1 MKRRR
6 LLLLGAGFEQI
17 AAMDVAR
24 DLGLHV
30 TAFDNNPRAEG
41 GTRCHEFAPV
51 DLRNPAALLDAAR
64 RARPDAVFVH
74 AVELAVECAS
84 VAAALGLPGL
94 TRESA
99 IAGTDKAVRV
109 AALSKAGVPVP
120 RWAPLPSS
128 GPAAAWLEIATTL
141 APPWVIKPTDQRGAI
156 GVRRCE
162 TADDVARYFRDRD
175 VSFGG
180 FLIEEWIPGSQ
191 FSTESVAVNGS
202 VRHTAVALRHYD
214 TTGDL
219 LPCLIEDGHSM
230 PIALAP
236 ATQQAMDRAIA
247 RSFTALGIRD
257 GVLKGDLV
265 VRGDGDVVVLE
276 MAVRTSGGRFADTVV
291 PLSSGVNILYP
302 LILQALGETPADRWF
317 APTRTAG
324 VSQRF
329 IFLPPGRV
337 LTRFPEFSRIFAR
350 PGLHEWRI
358 SDTLFGSGVTPSVR
372 SHRDR
377 IGYAIASAADREQ
390 ADRLVRD
397 VLAGIEWSYER
408 A

>member
-1 MKRRR
+1 MKRR

-24 DLGLHV
+24 DLGLDV
-30 TAFDNNPRAEG
+30 IAFDNNPRAEG
-41 GTRCHEFAPV
+41 STRCNEFVSV
-51 DLRNPAALLDAAR
+51 DLRNPAALLEAAR

-84 VAAALGLPGL
+84 VAGALGLPGL
-94 TRESA
+94 TRDSA
-99 IAGTDKAVRV
+99 IAGTDKAIRA

-128 GPAAAWLEIATTL
+128 GPADAWLEIAKSL
-141 APPWVIKPTDQRGAI
+141 AAPWVVKPTDQRGAI
-156 GVRRCE
+156 GVRRCDALE
-162 TADDVARYFRDRD
+162 DVARYFRDRD
-175 VSFGG
+175 PSFGG
-180 FLIEEWIPGSQ
+180 FLIEEWIPGRQ
-191 FSTESVAVNGS
+191 LSTESVAVHGS

-230 PIALAP
+230 PIALPP
-236 ATQQAMDRAIA
+236 ATQEAMDRAIA

-265 VRGDGDVVVLE
+265 VRGEGDVVVLE

-302 LILQALGETPADRWF
+302 LILQALGEVPDDRWF
-317 APTRTAG
+317 APSRAAG

-329 IFLPPGRV
+329 IFLPPGCA
-337 LTRFPEFSRIFAR
+337 LTRFPEFAKIFAR

-358 SDTLFGSGVTPSVR
+358 SDTLFESGVTPAVR

-377 IGYAIASAADREQ
+377 IGYAIASAADREE

>member
-1 MKRRR
+1 MKRR

-30 TAFDNNPRAEG
+30 VAFDNNPRAEG
-41 GTRCHEFAPV
+41 STRCAEFVSV
-51 DLRNPAALLDAAR
+51 DLRNPVALLDAAR
-64 RARPDAVFVH
+64 RVRPDAVFVH
-74 AVELAVECAS
+74 GVELAIECAA
-84 VAAALGLPGL
+84 VAEALGLPGL
-94 TRESA
+94 TRASA
-99 IAGTDKAVRV
+99 VAGTDKAIRA
-109 AALSKAGVPVP
+109 AALSTGGVPIP
-120 RWAPLPSS
+120 RWAPLAAA
-128 GPAAAWLEIATTL
+128 GPAAAWLETAATL
-141 APPWVIKPTDQRGAI
+141 PAPWVVKPTDQRGAI
-156 GVRRCE
+156 GVRRCD
-162 TADDVARYFRDRD
+162 TPDDVARYFRDRD
-175 VSFGG
+175 PSFGG
-180 FLIEEWIPGSQ
+180 FVIEEWIPGVQ
-191 FSTESVAVNGS
+191 LSTESVAVHGS

-230 PIALAP
+230 PIALSP
-236 ATQQAMDRAIA
+236 ATRQAMDRAIA
-247 RSFTALGIRD
+247 GSFTALGIRD

-291 PLSSGVNILYP
+291 PLSTGVNILYP
-302 LILQALGETPADRWF
+302 LILQALGETPGDHWF
-317 APTRTAG
+317 APARAAG

-337 LTRFPEFSRIFAR
+337 LTRFPDFSRIFAR
-350 PGLHEWRI
+350 PGLHQWRI
-358 SDTLFGSGVTPSVR
+358 SDTLFVDGVTPAVR

-377 IGYAIASAADREQ
+377 IGYAIASAADRDT

-397 VLAGIEWSYER
+397 VLAGIQWTYER

>member
-1 MKRRR
+1 MKRR

-30 TAFDNNPRAEG
+30 VAFDNNPRAEG
-41 GTRCHEFAPV
+41 STRCDEFAQV
-51 DLRNPAALLDAAR
+51 DLRNPAALIEAAR

-74 AVELAVECAS
+74 AAELAVECAA
-84 VAAALGLPGL
+84 VAEALGLPGL

-99 IAGTDKAVRV
+99 VAGTDKAIRA
-109 AALSKAGVPVP
+109 AALAKAGVAVP
-120 RWAPLPSS
+120 RWAPLPAA
-128 GPAAAWLEIATTL
+128 GPAAAWLEIAATL
-141 APPWVIKPTDQRGAI
+141 PSPWVVKPTDQRGAI
-156 GVRRCE
+156 GVRRCD
-162 TADDVARYFRDRD
+162 TPDDVARYFRERD
-175 VSFGG
+175 PSFGG
-180 FLIEEWIPGSQ
+180 FLIEEWIPGPQ
-191 FSTESVAVNGS
+191 LSTESVAAGGS
-202 VRHTAVALRHYD
+202 VRHSAVALRHYD

-230 PIALAP
+230 PVTLSSKTSQAVDRVIA
-236 ATQQAMDRAIA
+236 Q
-247 RSFTALGIRD
+247 SFTALGIRD
-257 GVLKGDLV
+257 GVLKGDLI

-291 PLSSGVNILYP
+291 PLSTGVNILYP
-302 LILQALGETPADRWF
+302 LMLQALGETPADRWF
-317 APTRTAG
+317 APARSSG

-337 LTRFPEFSRIFAR
+337 LTRFPDFSRLFAR

-358 SDTLFGSGVTPSVR
+358 SDTLFASGVTPAIR

-377 IGYAIASAADREQ
+377 IGYAIASAPDRDQ

-397 VLAGIEWSYER
+397 VLARIEWSYER

>member
-1 MKRRR
+1 MTRR

-17 AAMDVAR
+17 AAMEVAR

-30 TAFDNNPRAEG
+30 IAFDNNPRAEG
-41 GTRCHEFAPV
+41 STRCDDFAAV
-51 DLRNPAALLDAAR
+51 DLRNAAVLLEAAR

-74 AVELAVECAS
+74 GVELAVECATL
-84 VAAALGLPGL
+84 AGALGLPGL

-99 IAGTDKAVRV
+99 IAGTDKAIRA

-120 RWAPLPSS
+120 KWAPLPVQ
-128 GPAAAWLEIATTL
+128 GPSEAWLEIAATL
-141 APPWVIKPTDQRGAI
+141 ASPWVVKPTDQRGAI
-156 GVRRCE
+156 GVRRCD
-162 TADDVARYFRDRD
+162 APDDVARCSRDRD
-175 VSFGG
+175 PSFGG
-180 FLIEEWIPGSQ
+180 FLIEEWIPGPQ
-191 FSTESVAVNGS
+191 LSTESVAVGGS

-214 TTGDL
+214 TTADL

-230 PIALAP
+230 PVALP
-236 ATQQAMDRAIA
+236 QATKDAMDRAIA
-247 RSFTALGIRD
+247 CSFTALGIRD

-265 VRGDGDVVVLE
+265 VRGEGDVVVLE

-302 LILQALGETPADRWF
+302 LILQALGETPGDHWF
-317 APTRTAG
+317 TPSRTAG

-337 LTRFPEFSRIFAR
+337 LTRFPDFSRIFAR

-358 SDTLFGSGVTPSVR
+358 SDTLFASGVTPVVR

-377 IGYAIASAADREQ
+377 IGYAIASAPDRDA
-390 ADRLVRD
+390 ADRLVCD
-397 VLAGIEWSYER
+397 VLAGIKWSYER